1 MCKGYSKFIVEI
13 MDYID
18 AEILLLEPRSVDRQR
33 LHYYIKLEI
42 IRRVKELVILEKGEQ
57 EKIIRDIFK
66 SQLNKEI
73 HKCW

>member
-1 MCKGYSKFIVEI
+1 MSICVVNT
-13 MDYID
+13 
-18 AEILLLEPRSVDRQR
+18 EPRSIDRQR
-33 LHYYIKLEI
+33 LHYYINLEI

>member
-1 MCKGYSKFIVEI
+1 MQAGK
-13 MDYID
+13 
-18 AEILLLEPRSVDRQR
+18 IL
-33 LHYYIKLEI
+33 
-42 IRRVKELVILEKGEQ
+42 KGEQ